1 MRRRI
6 LAETPPTQ
14 PLSLEFSDAG
24 IDIDAQGVG
33 RFHRDWREAAR
44 VFDFSGGVLM
54 TFDDD
59 AAHWLPARVFRSPA
73 ERRAFVDYARVMIP
87 VDSDE

>member
-1 MRRRI
+1 
-6 LAETPPTQ
+6 
-14 PLSLEFSDAG
+14 
-24 IDIDAQGVG
+24 
-33 RFHRDWREAAR
+33 